1 MERARNFWR
10 AWAFNLI
17 DLDNSQILK
26 DKKKINF
33 IRNLRKYFVLLKPNK
48 GREIFLIKAAAYYSF
63 LEKFFSDKL
72 KFKQI
77 AEDPTPTRLA
87 TSQLSWK
94 QVN

>member
-1 MERARNFWR
+1 MERARNFLR

-17 DLDNSQILK
+17 NLDNSQILK

-33 IRNLRKYFVLLKPNK
+33 MRNLRKYFVLLKPNK
-48 GREIFLIKAAAYYSF
+48 WRGIFLIKAAEYYSF
-63 LEKFFSDKL
+63 LEKFFSDKS

-87 TSQLSWK
+87 TSQLF
-94 QVN
+94 